1 MARPSLLFFV
11 SDAGCAER
19 TAATATLAW
28 LAGRAGSEFDAYIP
42 VRLFRRPGSP
52 AISPSIT
59 GNRHDAQFY
68 FLANCFDLTLC
79 SLSTGPQLPYRR
91 EAATFGARVL
101 PSRHPDELAAFYREL
116 FALYGQPLPDL
127 LVVIPAPQ
135 DSAGAGA
142 PLDLEPYCYAD
153 IFYRAALGVSAAVS
167 GTVLQELRAA
177 GVRHAAVLYCGDE
190 VAARLERHGFTVET
204 LDRVQPDD
212 TYGSV
217 TARIAGRWLARGKG
231 IAFGNQEL
239 TVKMLPFLMRHDLLT
254 LYEPQQWQAFAA
266 TVGSYA
272 HRLGNPL
279 VWGNQTVEPR
289 PADDV
294 ITEFARHDVA
304 MSLGVGICGPTVQ
317 ERLRLAEDWLPL
329 ARAPWEADYEYPDD
343 VLEQKAREGAIAVC
357 YVLYAADLGHL
368 TVYPRLFDV
377 MAAWYGRCG
386 LAFPSTWYDFN
397 AEALQQLYLPES
409 RGGVFPRV
417 EPLLSSAGLG
427 VATEAAGFLRPA
439 TFRRLL
445 AQAIE
450 SIRRHVG
457 PDKVPIGYLPWQ
469 DACPYYR
476 RNSGEPQFDVLREAG
491 FRYCITRKN
500 EGDPP
505 HIVYQDGD
513 FVALNTQNVHWRVQ
527 GSLLAETQRW
537 EQALVSAGRSGWILL
552 DLDSPF
558 WFQIPHYYDPELP
571 AHYDFEASIVEFATA
586 LRYVDRGGESGRLF
600 PARPHEV
607 VRFAR
612 MLQRLGRLAPGA

>member
-1 MARPSLLFFV
+1 MPRRPLLFFV
-11 SDAGCAER
+11 SDAGCAAR

-28 LAGRAGSEFDAYIP
+28 LAEQAGSEFDAYIP
-42 VRLFRRPGSP
+42 VRLFQRPGSP

-59 GNRHDAQFY
+59 GNRHDEQFY
-68 FLANCFDLTLC
+68 FLAGCFDLTFC
-79 SLSTGPQLPYRR
+79 SLASEPPVPFRR
-91 EAATFGARVL
+91 EAATFGARLV
-101 PSRHPDELAAFYREL
+101 PHRHPDELAVFYREV
-116 FALYGQPLPDL
+116 FALYGQPLPDH
-127 LVVIPAPQ
+127 LVVIPTPGGDA
-135 DSAGAGA
+135 AGASV
-142 PLDLEPYCYAD
+142 DLEPYCYAD
-153 IFYRAALGVSAAVS
+153 VFYRRALGVPATVADAV
-167 GTVLQELRAA
+167 LRELRAA
-177 GVRHAAVLYCGDE
+177 GVQHAAILYCGDE
-190 VAARLERHGFTVET
+190 VAARLAGHGFTVEM
-204 LDRVQPDD
+204 LDRAQPDD
-212 TYGSV
+212 TCGSV
-217 TARIAGRWLARGKG
+217 TARITDRWLARGRG
-231 IAFGNQEL
+231 IAFGNQAL
-239 TVKMLPFLMRHDLLT
+239 TVKMLPFLMRHDLLP
-254 LYEPQQWQAFAA
+254 LYEPQQWRSFAA

-289 PADDV
+289 PTDDV

-317 ERLRLAEDWLPL
+317 ERLELAREWLPQ
-329 ARAPWEADYEYPDD
+329 ARAPWEVEYPDEL
-343 VLEQKAREGAIAVC
+343 LEQKAREGAIAVC

-397 AEALQQLYLPES
+397 AEALQLLYLPES
-409 RGGVFPRV
+409 LGGVFPRV

-427 VATEAAGFLRPA
+427 VATEAAGFLQPA
-439 TFRRLL
+439 TLRTLL

-457 PDKVPIGYLPWQ
+457 PEKVPIGYLPWQ

-476 RNSGEPQFDVLREAG
+476 RNSGEPQFAVLREAG

-527 GSLLAETQRW
+527 GSLLAETRRW

-558 WFQIPHYYDPELP
+558 WFQIPHYFDPELP

-600 PARPHEV
+600 LARPHEV
-607 VRFAR
+607 ARFAR
-612 MLQRLGRLAPGA
+612 ILQRLGRLQAAP